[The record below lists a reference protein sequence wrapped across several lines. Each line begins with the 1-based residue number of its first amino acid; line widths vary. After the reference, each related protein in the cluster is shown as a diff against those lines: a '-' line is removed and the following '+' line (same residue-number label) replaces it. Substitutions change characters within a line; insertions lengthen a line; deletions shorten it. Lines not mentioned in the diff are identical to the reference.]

1 MKLLAFSQAKLTRK
15 TMNSDQE
22 DDSED
27 SELLSRIEYGMGSE
41 VSTYGDMYSFGILV
55 LEVFTGKRP
64 TNDMFKDGLNL
75 HSFAEV
81 ALLDEVTEVVDPMLL
96 QEGDKQKKG
105 TNGTQTRQE
114 CLISILKIG
123 VTCSSESPKERMR
136 SSEVVG
142 MLQSIRNRIVG
153 TSIAPEMA
161 RSSDESS

>member
-1 MKLLAFSQAKLTRK
+1 
-15 TMNSDQE
+15 
-22 DDSED
+22 
-27 SELLSRIEYGMGSE
+27 MGSE

-64 TNDMFKDGLNL
+64 TDDMFKDGLNL

-81 ALLDEVTEVVDPMLL
+81 ALLDEVTVVVDPMLL
-96 QEGDKQKKG
+96 LEGDKQKKG
-105 TNGTQTRQE
+105 ANGTQTCQE

-123 VTCSSESPKERMR
+123 VACSSESPKERMR

-153 TSIAPEMA
+153 TSIAPEIT
-161 RSSDESS
+161 RSSDENS